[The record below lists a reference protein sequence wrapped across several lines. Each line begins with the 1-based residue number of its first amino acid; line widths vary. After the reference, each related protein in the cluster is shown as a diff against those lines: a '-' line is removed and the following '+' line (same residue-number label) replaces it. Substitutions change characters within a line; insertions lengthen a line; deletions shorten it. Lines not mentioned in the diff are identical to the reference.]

1 MIGIDIGSKS
11 IKVIEAVK
19 SSNSWQ
25 LKASG
30 AIGFNGIA
38 PEKMTTDEELK
49 ATADLLKKTVN
60 QIKISSKE
68 VNIGLPERLVFSRV
82 IKFPMLT
89 DEEIV
94 SAIKWE
100 AEQYIP
106 IPLNEAVVEHMVLE
120 KKEKSSEILILLIAV
135 PKTVVEKYVKIIRLA
150 GLNPVSAETE
160 LIALSRSL
168 APDKGTSLILDLGAN
183 STNMAITKDSKI
195 FFTRSIPVAGEAF
208 TRAVSQG
215 MGVTPEQAEEYK
227 KTYGLSTS
235 QLEGKIKNALDPVM
249 RMVVDEIKK
258 AIHFYQTEGQ
268 TEMPS
273 TVVVTGGASFMPD
286 IQTYLADL
294 LGLETVIGDPFNKF
308 TLDSETAKSLT
319 PYSSYYGT
327 AAGLAMR
334 DE

>member
-1 MIGIDIGSKS
+1 MVGIDIGSKS
-11 IKVIEAVK
+11 IKVIEAKK

-25 LKASG
+25 LLVSG
-30 AIGFNGIA
+30 AVGFNGTA
-38 PEKMTTDEELK
+38 PEKMIAEDEFAK
-49 ATADLLKKTVN
+49 AGELLKKTVS
-60 QIKISSKE
+60 QIKISSKD

-89 DEEIV
+89 DEEV
-94 SAIKWE
+94 VAAIKWE

-106 IPLNEAVVEHMVLE
+106 IPLNEAVIQHVVLE
-120 KKEKSSEILILLIAV
+120 KKENPAEILVLLIAV
-135 PKTVVEKYVKIIRLA
+135 PKTIVEKYIKIVRLA
-150 GLNPVSAETE
+150 GLNPISAETE

-168 APDKGTSLILDLGAN
+168 APATGTSLILDLGAN
-183 STNMAITKDSKI
+183 STNMAIVKNSKI
-195 FFTRSIPVAGEAF
+195 YFTRSIPVAGEAF

-273 TVVVTGGASFMPD
+273 SVILTGGASFMPE
-286 IQTYLADL
+286 IQSYLTDL
-294 LGLETVIGDPFNKF
+294 LSLETVIGDPFSKF
-308 TLDSETAKSLT
+308 TIDSETAKSLI

-334 DE
+334 EE